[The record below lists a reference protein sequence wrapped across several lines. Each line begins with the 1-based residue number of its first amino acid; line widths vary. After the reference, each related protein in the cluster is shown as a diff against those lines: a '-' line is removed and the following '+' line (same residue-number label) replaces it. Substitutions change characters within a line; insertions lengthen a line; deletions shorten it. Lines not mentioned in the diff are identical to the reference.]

1 MQTTFFTFLAVAIAS
16 VSAMPGTALHAVKA
30 ARGAVANTSPI
41 TLVARQVDPITGRCG
56 GNTGFVCQPGQC
68 CSQYGYCGTG
78 AEYCGGGG
86 NNGGGNNGGGNSGG
100 AITCNN
106 AARPSYRG
114 DGSTGAGWPA
124 ESQWASFDNM
134 WNANLHNLGIS
145 CAWMGQANNS
155 PTEIAQI
162 RSAVL
167 SISQQSGVDAR
178 FILAVI
184 MQESNGCVRVH
195 TTNNGHNNPGLMQD
209 HNGQF
214 SCYGV
219 NPCPESTI
227 IGMIRSGTMGTP
239 SGDGLQQ
246 ILNKVGSSGAQRVY
260 RAARVYNSGSIHSS
274 GDLSHPNGATG
285 SYASDIANRLTG
297 CAW

>member
-1 MQTTFFTFLAVAIAS
+1 MHASFFTFLAAALATTAA
-16 VSAMPGTALHAVKA
+16 AMPGTVLHQIKAV
-30 ARGAVANTSPI
+30 RGLANTTPNPI
-41 TLVARQVDPITGRCG
+41 VARQGNIDWVGGKCG
-56 GNTGFVCQPGQC
+56 GNSGFVCESGKC
-68 CSQYGYCGTG
+68 CSQYGFCGVG

-86 NNGGGNNGGGNSGG
+86 NNGGGNNGGGSG
-100 AITCNN
+100 CNK
-106 AARPSYRG
+106 RTFVG

-124 ESQWASFDNM
+124 ESQWASFDTI

-145 CAWMGQANNS
+145 CTWMGQANNS
-155 PTEIAQI
+155 PTEIAQL

-195 TTNNGHNNPGLMQD
+195 TTNNGVTNPGLMQD
-209 HNGQF
+209 HNGSF

-219 NPCPESTI
+219 NPCPESSI
-227 IGMIRSGTMGTP
+227 IGMIRSGTMGTAH
-239 SGDGLQQ
+239 GEGLQQ
-246 ILNKVGSSGAQRVY
+246 ILNRIGGSGAQKTY

-297 CAW
+297 CTYD